1 MKNELVASRIR
12 AHRRQKLRERTRR
25 MRKRRGVAL
34 ILVLGALVILTVFVT
49 QLQEQTSAALSAA
62 LAERDSLKAEYTA
75 KSAVNLSRML
85 VATEPGIRRMIGPI
99 FMAMGKAP
107 PQIPVWVFSDLILGP
122 FNDAEG
128 SQTFARTAGVDQST
142 GKNLGLSGAHFDLKI
157 VDEDSKINAN
167 AVVAGDPFTRSRFGA
182 QFLGLVAPPQ
192 YNSIFEKED
201 QDHQFSDRATVC
213 GAIVD
218 YVDLDETFYN
228 CDPFGNAPQS
238 DSAEDNFYQQIGLG
252 YSRKNAALD
261 SFEELRLVRGMSD
274 DFWSTFIDPDPEDP
288 SKRVMTI
295 WGQDKINVNSAN
307 AQTILA
313 IACAGEPTA
322 KLCTDPQQMQ
332 NFIMGVTLARS
343 FTAGAPLFN
352 SPKSF
357 TDALAGKGLLGP
369 LLTSLGVDPI
379 QFRSVKDV
387 QRAVTTESKVF
398 SIYAEGVVPGFNRET
413 RVRIHAV
420 VDFRNAVELGTTN
433 PINAASASGG
443 TGAGPLGGLLPQNV
457 GANANAQA
465 PGASSSSSSSGQPT
479 DADIMAALASDPAG
493 AIVYYRIE

>member
-1 MKNELVASRIR
+1 MSKDTLSRRIR
-12 AHRRQKLRERTRR
+12 DLRRQRIRERARFV
-25 MRKRRGVAL
+25 RKRRGVAL

-62 LAERDSLKAEYTA
+62 IAERDSLKAEYTA
-75 KSAVNLSRML
+75 RSAVNLSRML
-85 VATEPGIRRMIGPI
+85 VATEPGIRRMISPI

-107 PQIPVWVFSDLILGP
+107 PQIPVWAFSDLILGP
-122 FNDAEG
+122 FNDAAG
-128 SQTFARTAGVDQST
+128 SETFNRTAGVDSST
-142 GKNLGLSGAHFDLKI
+142 GKNLGLAGAHFDLKI

-182 QFLGLVAPPQ
+182 QFLGLVSAPQ
-192 YNSIFEKED
+192 YNPIFEKQD
-201 QDHQFSDRATVC
+201 QDNQFSDRATVC

-218 YVDLDETFYN
+218 YVDLDEILYN
-228 CDPFGNAPQS
+228 CDPFGNAPQA
-238 DSAEDNFYQQIGLG
+238 DSAEDNVYQTIGLG

-261 SFEELRLVRGMSD
+261 SFEELRLVRGMTD
-274 DFWSTFIDPDPEDP
+274 DFWSTFVDPDPEDP

-322 KLCTDPQQMQ
+322 KVCNDVTQMQ
-332 NFIMGVTLARS
+332 NFIMGVTLARA
-343 FTAGAPLFN
+343 FTQGAPLFN
-352 SPKSF
+352 SPKGF

-387 QRAVTTESKVF
+387 QRAITTESKVF
-398 SIYAEGVVPGFNRET
+398 SIYAEGVVPGNNRET
-413 RVRIHAV
+413 RVRVHAV

-433 PINAASASGG
+433 GLGAASGSGS
-443 TGAGPLGGLLPQNV
+443 GLSAANV
-457 GANANAQA
+457 GANASS
-465 PGASSSSSSSGQPT
+465 PSSSSASSSSSSNP
-479 DADIMAALASDPAG
+479 DADMLAALASDPAG

>member
-1 MKNELVASRIR
+1 MSDLAKRSDTSEKIR
-12 AHRRQKLRERTRR
+12 RLRRTLLRERTRR
-25 MRKRRGVAL
+25 IRKRRGVAL

-75 KSAVNLSRML
+75 RSAVNLSRML
-85 VATEPGIRRMIGPI
+85 VATEPGIRRMISPI

-107 PQIPVWVFSDLILGP
+107 PQIPVWAFSDLILGP
-122 FNDAEG
+122 FNDPAGAE
-128 SQTFARTAGVDQST
+128 TFNRTAGVDPLT
-142 GKNLGLSGAHFDLKI
+142 GKNLGLAGGHFDLKI

-182 QFLGLVAPPQ
+182 QFLGLVSAPQ
-192 YNSIFEKED
+192 YNPIFETQD
-201 QDHQFSDRATVC
+201 QDGQFTDRAGVC

-218 YVDLDETFYN
+218 YVDYDETFYN
-228 CDPFGNAPQS
+228 CDPFGNAPQN

-252 YSRKNAALD
+252 YMRKNAALD
-261 SFEELRLVRGMSD
+261 SFEELRLIRGMND
-274 DFWSTFIDPDPEDP
+274 DFWSTFVDPDPEDP

-322 KLCTDPQQMQ
+322 KLCNDPLQMQ
-332 NFIMGVTLARS
+332 NFIMGVTLARA
-343 FTAGAPLFN
+343 FTQGAPLFN
-352 SPKSF
+352 SPKGF
-357 TDALAGKGLLGP
+357 TDALAGKGVLGP

-420 VDFRNAVELGTTN
+420 VDFRNAVELGATTL
-433 PINAASASGG
+433 PGASGSSASGA
-443 TGAGPLGGLLPQNV
+443 TPGGLNPQSI
-457 GANANAQA
+457 GPNANAQ
-465 PGASSSSSSSGQPT
+465 PPASSGSAPSPT
-479 DADIMAALASDPAG
+479 DVMAALASDPAG
-493 AIVYYRIE
+493 SIIYYRVE